1 MKHLPKIILF
11 FILVLATGI
20 IVTLTTIK
28 TSLKEDVK
36 KNNSSNKE
44 LVYLLKAEQF
54 QETA

>member
-20 IVTLTTIK
+20 IVTLKTIK

-36 KNNSSNKE
+36 KDNTS
-44 LVYLLKAEQF
+44 VYLLKAEQKIK
-54 QETA
+54 TV